1 LDFAFEAL
9 VEDVHN
15 HEQAASEAGK
25 LGADEDVAFLQFGE
39 HGAEFAFF
47 RLLGTGNRFLNPVVD
62 DDVLPLAKAVDFIAL
77 VFNGLFVGAD
87 ADVAVVHT
95 RMNIAY

>member
-25 LGADEDVAFLQFGE
+25 LGADEDVAFLELGE

-47 RLLGTGNRFLNPVVD
+47 RFLGWLSGILNRLYE
-62 DDVLPLAKAVDFIAL
+62 I
-77 VFNGLFVGAD
+77 
-87 ADVAVVHT
+87 
-95 RMNIAY
+95 